1 MGINHLATILLSL
14 CIYAEF
20 GALLPAQ
27 ELAGSQSFGIFSSF
41 APDSSHILIGDAE
54 KRRVWTAG
62 LEFSHRLWGNDSLRL
77 DYEGSISPFFQERDP
92 TLVSETQTLSVS
104 LSNTVAASGQRV
116 TFVNNNPIGYASAG
130 AGASIPIYP
139 IYGSTKT
146 YAVAI
151 SPIGTRVSGFP
162 SHHLQPTFSTDL
174 GMVFS
179 SRDLWPRRAVFSPRQ
194 LHSPGVSLLPHV
206 QRQQRRQQSW
216 RGFRR
221 LPPNPHR
228 TTENLRSKLH
238 STEPFTARM

>member
-179 SRDLWPRRAVFSPRQ
+179 SRDLPIDDSSSSNFLFSFG
-194 LHSPGVSLLPHV
+194 PGVQFFHRANSIRLEYLYCHM
-206 QRQQRRQQSW
+206 SNAN
-216 RGFRR
+216 RGDNNPGVDSGVFRLTLTVR
-221 LPPNPHR
+221 PR
-228 TTENLRSKLH
+228 I
-238 STEPFTARM
+238 